1 MVMEAPP
8 PLLAAPTPALGRGR
22 RLLLLPLLLF
32 LLPAAA
38 LRAWEAEERPR
49 TREEECHFYAGG
61 QVYPGEASRVSVAD
75 HSLHLSKAKSRWC
88 HAKNIIYFSSLVSKP
103 APYWEGTAVINGEF
117 KELKLTDYRGKY
129 LVFFFYPL
137 DFTFVCPTEIIAFG
151 DRIEEFRAINTE
163 VVACSVDSQFTH
175 LAWINTPRRQGGL
188 GPIKFPLLSDL
199 THQIAKDYGVYLED
213 SGHTLRGLFIID
225 DKGILRQITLNDLP
239 VGRSVDE
246 TLRLVQAFQYT
257 DKHGEVCPAGWK
269 PGSET
274 IIPEDAMKAWWPRE
288 EL

>member
-1 MVMEAPP
+1 MDHRSRS
-8 PLLAAPTPALGRGR
+8 RGMS
-22 RLLLLPLLLF
+22 
-32 LLPAAA
+32 
-38 LRAWEAEERPR
+38 
-49 TREEECHFYAGG
+49 H
-61 QVYPGEASRVSVAD
+61 SRVPGSQIRAPRVPLPFHVEQEA
-75 HSLHLSKAKSRWC
+75 REGEETEREVPRQRPT
-88 HAKNIIYFSSLVSKP
+88 IYVPPETEELQETVMISKP

-151 DRIEEFRAINTE
+151 DRIEEFKSINTE

-188 GPIKFPLLSDL
+188 GPIRIPLLSDL
-199 THQIAKDYGVYLED
+199 NHQISKDYGVYLED

-225 DKGILRQITLNDLP
+225 DKGVLRQITLNDLP

-274 IIPEDAMKAWWPRE
+274 IIPDPAGK
-288 EL
+288 LKYFDKLN